1 MIVNVAKS
9 FNSIYN
15 YPAPGVLQMHARC
28 MIHETPC
35 SLDIQ
40 FKIGDDV
47 EERDYIID
55 VCESW
60 CLHRM
65 IVNYY
70 VDNDNGKDLQKRP
83 NVVGGGIYA
92 FAERYQND
100 TRHVPERRRRIRPSK
115 LNGLRG

>member
-9 FNSIYN
+9 FESIYN
-15 YPAPGVLQMHARC
+15 YPAPGVLHMQATC
-28 MIHETPC
+28 IIHETPC

-40 FKIGDDV
+40 FKIGEDV
-47 EERDYIID
+47 EEEDYIID

-70 VDNDNGKDLQKRP
+70 VDQDNERNHQKRT

-92 FAERYQND
+92 FAERYQNN
-100 TRHVPERRRRIRPSK
+100 TGHSPQRYHRRRPSK
-115 LNGLRG
+115 LDGLRG